1 MLLRLSAVPSPL
13 ISWLNWNSTARYS
26 VSLVERKQVEELW
39 FWTSNSSHWKLF
51 YVLFSLLFKT
61 KICAILYSWS
71 SMLVPGC
78 LFFFLNIGLS
88 PVEGEVQ
95 KDQMTCLLRS
105 PWGCLLSSVLI
116 HWARRVTCCTGWP
129 PCSPEWGGGWVKGLI
144 LESLHVAKSVTW
156 TGAVKRLWEL
166 TVCVVRVQFARCRI
180 GLQWVLKDVDTDTAK
195 AAEVDSPA
203 RISVLVPGASCFLAS
218 VLTLVSLM
226 ILGSLPLT
234 QDILCWFLFL
244 ANCDHCE

>member
-1 MLLRLSAVPSPL
+1 MILNKQFITLKIILL
-13 ISWLNWNSTARYS
+13 
-26 VSLVERKQVEELW
+26 E
-39 FWTSNSSHWKLF
+39 LF
-51 YVLFSLLFKT
+51 YPFFKT
-61 KICAILYSWS
+61 KICAILHSWS
-71 SMLVPGC
+71 SMLVLGF
-78 LFFFLNIGLS
+78 LFFFFFLNIGLS

-105 PWGCLLSSVLI
+105 LRGCLLSSVLI
-116 HWARRVTCCTGWP
+116 HWAWWVTCCTGWP
-129 PCSPEWGGGWVKGLI
+129 PSSPEWDGGWVKRLI
-144 LESLHVAKSVTW
+144 LEPLHVAKSVTW

-180 GLQWVLKDVDTDTAK
+180 GLQWVLKYVDTDTAK

-244 ANCDHCE
+244 ANCDHC